1 MTPSWDLFIILFFV
15 IMTVYGLLLGRGRVF
30 NILINTYVGYVI
42 ATELGDIAHD
52 YALRASNISPSLG
65 LSLFGVKVLVF
76 ALTIFILTMRSELA
90 GANDDASASSLYT
103 AGYGFLAAG
112 LMLSSVIS
120 FLPEADRINLFN
132 NSHLASQI
140 FDYRNFWLVGPIA
153 IIAITSILGRLFRR

>member
-30 NILINTYVGYVI
+30 NILINTYVGYVV
-42 ATELGDIAHD
+42 ATELGNFVYD
-52 YALRASNISPSLG
+52 YALKASSISHSISI
-65 LSLFGVKVLVF
+65 SLFGVKLLVF

-90 GANDDASASSLYT
+90 GANDDASTSSLYT

-132 NSHLASQI
+132 NSQI
-140 FDYRNFWLVGPIA
+140 AAQVFDYRYFWLIGPIA
-153 IIAITSILGRLFRR
+153 IIAIGSIAGRLFRK